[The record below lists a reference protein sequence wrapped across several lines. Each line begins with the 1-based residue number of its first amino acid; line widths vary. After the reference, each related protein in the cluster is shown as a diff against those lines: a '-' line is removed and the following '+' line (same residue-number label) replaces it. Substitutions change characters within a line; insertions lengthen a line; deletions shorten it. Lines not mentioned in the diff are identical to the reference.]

1 MSKAG
6 SMLVTDGRVV
16 GATDYSLGSG
26 LPAPSLE
33 YQCKSNQITLLLNG
47 LLLPIRVSGLWD
59 EF

>member
-1 MSKAG
+1 
-6 SMLVTDGRVV
+6 MLVTDGRVV